1 MIFFAVTWLTI
12 PAIRSETGPRVPN
25 CHAPL
30 WKRNGRMKSTPL
42 ILLSGIQALPPF
54 NTPCPPASN
63 PCPCAAEKATCAYSE
78 PSRSVIFQSGGSNG
92 WKTISDCF
100 GHQACPRRRSP
111 SQRPFSRT
119 GPIAPARRSPLNW
132 NRVGSRPSTLK
143 LMVEGGSMLPLVN
156 MVFPASRD
164 SAPCS
169 DGIVASRTQTI
180 GLFSASLGDVTVIA
194 P

>member
-1 MIFFAVTWLTI
+1 M
-12 PAIRSETGPRVPN
+12 GPRVPN

-42 ILLSGIQALPPF
+42 ILLSGIGRCRLF

-63 PCPCAAEKATCAYSE
+63 PCLRSEKATCAYSE

-100 GHQACPRRRSP
+100 GHRACPRRRSP

-143 LMVEGGSMLPLVN
+143 LRVEGGSTLPLVN
-156 MVFPASRD
+156 TVFPPPETAR
-164 SAPCS
+164 P
-169 DGIVASRTQTI
+169 VATALWRREPRQ
-180 GLFSASLGDVTVIA
+180 
-194 P
+194 